1 MFIVN
6 GKEIENSDGILL
18 EKYINENGFKKER
31 IAVEINGV
39 IIKKSDYSNYVI
51 NKGDNII
58 IVSFVGG
65 GWIWLQ
71 KMNFIQIL

>member
-65 GWIWLQ
+65 G
-71 KMNFIQIL
+71 

>member
-1 MFIVN
+1 MFIDD

-65 GWIWLQ
+65 G
-71 KMNFIQIL
+71 

>member
-18 EKYINENGFKKER
+18 EKYLNENGFKKER
-31 IAVEINGV
+31 IAVEINEV

-65 GWIWLQ
+65 G
-71 KMNFIQIL
+71 